1 MFNMNKTEYLLTC
14 LTEECAEVQQS
25 VSKALRF
32 GLNDTC
38 NNTKEPPSDR
48 IVEEYVHVIAVMELL
63 EETGIL
69 KKHPNISAEIK
80 KKKEKVLHFM
90 KYSRERKTLD
100 L

>member
-1 MFNMNKTEYLLTC
+1 MFIMNKTEYLLTC

-32 GLNDTC
+32 GLEDTC

-48 IVEEYVHVIAVMELL
+48 IVEEYVHIIAVMELL
-63 EETGIL
+63 EEAGVL
-69 KKHPNISAEIK
+69 KKDPDIITAIK
-80 KKKEKVLHFM
+80 KKKDKVLHFM
-90 KYSRERKTLD
+90 KYSKERKTLD